1 MSKNREE
8 IISVVRGTFLDRIKS
23 SFKENLLSVLL
34 YGSAASGDF
43 IPGVSDVNVLIILN
57 EIDKEQIEK
66 FGRENFR
73 SMNRHRITPLIL
85 TRTEFQNSADVF
97 PMEYFDI
104 QEQNSVLFGE
114 DETKMLKLERK
125 NLRHQL
131 EERLR
136 GCLNSIRQMIIASR
150 GRKRYL
156 RMNLRI
162 LFGSFKSLFRGLLRL
177 RGISS
182 IPNQWE
188 EILEL
193 LHGNFGVD
201 VKPFME
207 INKLRGGEKI
217 DPLKLSVELSNS
229 LEKLTGVVDRMK
241 T

>member
-8 IISVVRGTFLDRIKS
+8 IISVVKGIFLDRIKS

-43 IPGVSDVNVLIILN
+43 IPGVSDVNVLIILD
-57 EIDKEQIEK
+57 EINKEQIEK
-66 FGRENFR
+66 FGREHFKP
-73 SMNRHRITPLIL
+73 MNRYRITPLIL

-156 RMNLRI
+156 RMNLKI

-188 EILEL
+188 EIVEL
-193 LHGNFGVD
+193 LHENFGVD
-201 VKPFME
+201 AKPFME
-207 INKLRGGEKI
+207 IHKLRGGEKI

-229 LEKLTGVVDRMK
+229 LEKLTGVVDRME